1 MKRYIKSSCN
11 IRQNEYQQY
20 LLNHIGG
27 VKRAWNEI
35 LLPALLTESD
45 ITVEDLTLCAQ
56 RVEKHD
62 ESKYCSDEFDAY
74 CNHFYPSENN
84 KKDSKAFDEAWLL
97 HQKRNPHH
105 WQYWILI
112 RDEGELVPMDM
123 PFEYVCE
130 MLCDWSSFHYVNPE
144 STANNWYNKNK
155 KNMILSDGTRKL
167 VELLLSIAPEL

>member
-1 MKRYIKSSCN
+1 MKIYIKSSCN

-20 LLNHIGG
+20 LLNHIKG

-35 LLPALLTESD
+35 LLPALLKEYD
-45 ITVEDLTLCAQ
+45 ITVEDLTLCSQ
-56 RVEKHD
+56 YIEKHD
-62 ESKYCSDEFDAY
+62 ESKYRSDEFDAY
-74 CNHFYPSENN
+74 CNYFYPSENN

-155 KNMILSDGTRKL
+155 KNMILSDETRKL